1 MKSKPTVSFWLQI
14 AGRMDWIRN
23 HLRINTYNYLL
34 LHVVTCCYMLLHVV
48 TCCYMLLHVVTCCYM
63 LLQGV
68 HLLEKCWKN
77 WTNWENGL
85 FLKTCWKNWNLIAF
99 SPCLAGIAGKISFF
113 IPFLFFQCY
122 VFMLF

>member
-1 MKSKPTVSFWLQI
+1 MLACTPNCGFHYI
-14 AGRMDWIRN
+14 C
-23 HLRINTYNYLL
+23 YLIIIEGTESISDS
-34 LHVVTCCYMLLHVV
+34 VGFSTQVWCPEK
-48 TCCYMLLHVVTCCYM
+48 

-68 HLLEKCWKN
+68 HLLEKCWKSAGKVLEKC
-77 WTNWENGL
+77 WKSAGKVLEKCWKNWEKGL

-99 SPCLAGIAGKISFF
+99 SPYLAGIAGKISFF